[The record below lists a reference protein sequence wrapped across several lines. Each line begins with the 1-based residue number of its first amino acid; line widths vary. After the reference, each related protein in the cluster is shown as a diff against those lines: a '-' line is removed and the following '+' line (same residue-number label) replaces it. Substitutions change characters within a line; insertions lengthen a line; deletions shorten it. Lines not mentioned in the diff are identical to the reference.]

1 MLQIGICIARRL
13 KTGLQLRCSI
23 EDAWRPKVGA
33 SSLDVKP
40 LTSNLDTQQSMASRQ
55 RRGGVGASAT
65 RATRAVRGVPCQGLA
80 PQQLSFEANDVPGD
94 CSNPRESVCASARVA
109 SCTAAGLRGRHLS
122 RLASPS
128 HPSLARQVCLRV
140 GGVDW
145 VLCFVF
151 SFSDGSRA
159 VVYPCTHA
167 VVPPCVRACVSRRRA
182 RCLRALWR
190 AEGGQQPGVAVAG
203 RASCPP
209 GAFSSRAPGS
219 PLAPRLNRTGLPVS
233 AQTASG

>member
-1 MLQIGICIARRL
+1 
-13 KTGLQLRCSI
+13 
-23 EDAWRPKVGA
+23 
-33 SSLDVKP
+33 
-40 LTSNLDTQQSMASRQ
+40 MASRQ
-55 RRGGVGASAT
+55 TRGGVGASAT

-80 PQQLSFEANDVPGD
+80 PQQLSFEANDFVPGD

-167 VVPPCVRACVSRRRA
+167 VVPPCVRVFPDGVQGVCERCGERR
-182 RCLRALWR
+182 
-190 AEGGQQPGVAVAG
+190 EG
-203 RASCPP
+203 
-209 GAFSSRAPGS
+209 SSRAWPWQAG
-219 PLAPRLNRTGLPVS
+219 PLARPAPLALEHPGPLSRRAPRSDRIARQPKRRAAKAATERELEKRIQRMTLRS
-233 AQTASG
+233 E